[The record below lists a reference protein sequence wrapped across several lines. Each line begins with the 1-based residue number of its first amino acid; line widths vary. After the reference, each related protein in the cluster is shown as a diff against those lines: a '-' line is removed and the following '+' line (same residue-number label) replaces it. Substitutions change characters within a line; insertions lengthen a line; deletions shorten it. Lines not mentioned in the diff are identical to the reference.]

1 MKHLASPR
9 WLSLGAMAAAGLAIW
24 VACSE
29 ADSGS
34 PPAPGGGTG
43 AANVLQF
50 HKNASRDGLYVDAA
64 FTKSAAANIH
74 MDTTFTATIMGPT
87 FAQPLYFEGG
97 PGGKNLVIAATEQN
111 MVYAL
116 DAATGAEVWQK
127 KVVGDPRDAPVP
139 RAQMPCGGEIDP
151 FGITGTPV
159 IDPASRTIFL
169 DAMTSSD
176 GGMTKKH
183 KIFALS
189 LDDGSTRAGWPVD
202 VSTLTSGSTTFPSQY
217 QSQRAALALLDGTLY
232 VPYGGLNGDCGNYHG
247 WVIAVPI
254 DHPDMPKVYATTAAL
269 SGIWGPGG
277 IASDGTSLF
286 VTTGNAP
293 GGAAWGHQEAV
304 LRIGA
309 DAVFSG
315 EATDYFAPSNWAA
328 LDSGDVDLGGS
339 GPILVDVPGA
349 TPSALVVALGKNG
362 VIYLLDRANLGGF
375 GKGNGTTG
383 EGLASAKVSSAAIIQ
398 AGAAY
403 TTSQGTYV
411 VLRSP
416 GQGCPAGQSGDLTA
430 VKIGAANPPAPAVA
444 WCARQ
449 GGSGSPIVTTTGD
462 GADAMVWSLATGG
475 TTRLLGFDGD
485 TGAQIFNGGGSG
497 DAMTSTSRFVTPMVA
512 SGRIFVAANSAVYAF
527 TMK

>member
-1 MKHLASPR
+1 
-9 WLSLGAMAAAGLAIW
+9 
-24 VACSE
+24 
-29 ADSGS
+29 
-34 PPAPGGGTG
+34 
-43 AANVLQF
+43 
-50 HKNASRDGLYVDAA
+50 
-64 FTKSAAANIH
+64 
-74 MDTTFTATIMGPT
+74 
-87 FAQPLYFEGG
+87 
-97 PGGKNLVIAATEQN
+97 
-111 MVYAL
+111 
-116 DAATGAEVWQK
+116 
-127 KVVGDPRDAPVP
+127 
-139 RAQMPCGGEIDP
+139 
-151 FGITGTPV
+151 
-159 IDPASRTIFL
+159 
-169 DAMTSSD
+169 
-176 GGMTKKH
+176 
-183 KIFALS
+183 
-189 LDDGSTRAGWPVD
+189 
-202 VSTLTSGSTTFPSQY
+202 
-217 QSQRAALALLDGTLY
+217 
-232 VPYGGLNGDCGNYHG
+232 
-247 WVIAVPI
+247 
-254 DHPDMPKVYATTAAL
+254 
-269 SGIWGPGG
+269 
-277 IASDGTSLF
+277 

-398 AGAAY
+398 AGASY

-430 VKIGAANPPAPAVA
+430 VKISAANPPAPAVA

-449 GGSGSPIVTTTGD
+449 GGSGSPIVTTTD
-462 GADAMVWSLATGG
+462 GRADAMVWSLATGS

-485 TGAQIFNGGGSG
+485 TGAQIFNGGGPG
-497 DAMTSTSRFVTPMVA
+497 DAMTSTSRFITPMVA
-512 SGRIFVAANSAVYAF
+512 NGRIFVAADSAVYAF